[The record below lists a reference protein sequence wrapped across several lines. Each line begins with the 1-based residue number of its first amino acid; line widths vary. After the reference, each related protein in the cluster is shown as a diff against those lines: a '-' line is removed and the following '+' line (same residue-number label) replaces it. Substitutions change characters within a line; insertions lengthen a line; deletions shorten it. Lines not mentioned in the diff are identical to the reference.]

1 MVRSMMNLILD
12 MGRNMKWTTILNLG
26 LITLNKILK
35 DKLYIRLSKK
45 TMAKKILWRVTIFFI
60 FQRMVERGG
69 LFTEK
74 RL

>member
-35 DKLYIRLSKK
+35 NKLYIRLSKK

>member
-35 DKLYIRLSKK
+35 NKLYIRLSKK

-60 FQRMVERGG
+60 FQRMVERGR

-74 RL
+74 IL

>member
-35 DKLYIRLSKK
+35 NKLYIRLSKK

-60 FQRMVERGG
+60 FQRMVERGR